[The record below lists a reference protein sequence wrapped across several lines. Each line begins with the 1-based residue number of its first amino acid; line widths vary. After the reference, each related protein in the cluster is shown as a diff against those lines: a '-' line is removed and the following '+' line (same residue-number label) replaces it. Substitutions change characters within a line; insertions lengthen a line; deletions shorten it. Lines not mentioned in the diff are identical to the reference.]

1 MSLDRVL
8 CFSVGRGWST
18 DASVVLFVVVV
29 ACSIADQQKHSND
42 SFVPQHDYDHG
53 IQSLVCGGQ
62 ITKDRGPH

>member
-1 MSLDRVL
+1 VL
-8 CFSVGRGWST
+8 EEDGPLMRL
-18 DASVVLFVVVV
+18 LFCLLLLLLLWLLVVV